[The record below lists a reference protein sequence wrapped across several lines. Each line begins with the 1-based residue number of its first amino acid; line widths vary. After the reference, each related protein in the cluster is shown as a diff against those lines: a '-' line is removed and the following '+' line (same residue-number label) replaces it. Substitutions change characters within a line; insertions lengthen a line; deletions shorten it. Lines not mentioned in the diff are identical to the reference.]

1 MLKKDKFSPLLF
13 RLSLLQKLMQQWSWA
28 MLACIPYARP
38 VSIWCATQ
46 SKTALRDKGVL
57 DPMVLFS
64 IWGLFWK
71 ILAAQLHHFQDK
83 SPAFCNG
90 WETYPICLGFVLE
103 KGEAVATLSQY
114 TTRQLRDLT
123 DCSKKPEMRVF
134 SDLCL
139 VIFKSGA
146 ASQCLD
152 CNRL

>member
-13 RLSLLQKLMQQWSWA
+13 RLSLLQKLTQQWSWA

-90 WETYPICLGFVLE
+90 RKTYPICLIYCSG
-103 KGEAVATLSQY
+103 KGRSSCYPIPIHNTPASGPHRLFQETRDESVFWPLSSNLQVWG
-114 TTRQLRDLT
+114 
-123 DCSKKPEMRVF
+123 C
-134 SDLCL
+134 
-139 VIFKSGA
+139 
-146 ASQCLD
+146 
-152 CNRL
+152 